1 MIDRLGSRLVISGC
15 GVLTAAGG
23 ILFARADTLETA
35 MVARSLVGVG
45 TAAVLMATFT
55 VFSHWYAK
63 DEFGRV
69 SGFMVAIGNLGNLS
83 ATAPLA
89 LAVAAVGWRT
99 SFLAIG
105 ILQALATVLVFGM
118 VRDRPPA
125 TENTGEK
132 TATAPVGM
140 LAAWG
145 EIFGSRDFWLLAVI
159 AFFWYGNYL
168 ALQGL
173 WGGPY
178 LMDILHLSRAG
189 AGRVLMFT
197 SIGFIAGS
205 TVIDAVARQFFR
217 SYKKTLVAG
226 QLLLLLLM
234 TSFIGVADSLPGPAL
249 DVLFLAI
256 GLSVSSG
263 VMIYPIIRS
272 MFRVEIVGTAL
283 TSLNFFVLLGAAVTQ
298 QVMGVIVGAVGGGT
312 AVIPARAFHAAFFFP
327 VAGLAVAIVCFF
339 FARDYSG
346 RL

>member
-1 MIDRLGSRLVISGC
+1 
-15 GVLTAAGG
+15 
-23 ILFARADTLETA
+23 
-35 MVARSLVGVG
+35 
-45 TAAVLMATFT
+45 
-55 VFSHWYAK
+55 
-63 DEFGRV
+63 
-69 SGFMVAIGNLGNLS
+69 
-83 ATAPLA
+83 
-89 LAVAAVGWRT
+89 
-99 SFLAIG
+99 
-105 ILQALATVLVFGM
+105 
-118 VRDRPPA
+118 
-125 TENTGEK
+125 
-132 TATAPVGM
+132 
-140 LAAWG
+140 
-145 EIFGSRDFWLLAVI
+145 
-159 AFFWYGNYL
+159 
-168 ALQGL
+168 
-173 WGGPY
+173 
-178 LMDILHLSRAG
+178 
-189 AGRVLMFT
+189 MFT